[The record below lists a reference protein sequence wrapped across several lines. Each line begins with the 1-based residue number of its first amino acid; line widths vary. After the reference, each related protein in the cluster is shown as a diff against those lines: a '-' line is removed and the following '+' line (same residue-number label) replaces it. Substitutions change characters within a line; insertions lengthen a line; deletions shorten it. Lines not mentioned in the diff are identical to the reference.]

1 MFTFPRDLDGMEV
14 TFAKDKM
21 PMTRALAWQAAGA
34 IDLAREKGKL
44 PATFDEGTI
53 IIKVSKCLLNP

>member
-1 MFTFPRDLDGMEV
+1 MLTLPRDLDGMEV

-34 IDLAREKGKL
+34 IDLARENGKL
-44 PATFDEGTI
+44 PASFDEGTI
-53 IIKVSKCLLNP
+53 IIKVS